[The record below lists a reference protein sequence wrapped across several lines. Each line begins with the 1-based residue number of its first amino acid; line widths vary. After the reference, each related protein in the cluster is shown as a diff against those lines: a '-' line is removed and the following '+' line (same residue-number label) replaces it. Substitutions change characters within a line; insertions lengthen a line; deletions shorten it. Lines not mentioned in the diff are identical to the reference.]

1 MEVIETSN
9 GARSMSKRVL
19 VAGLFHET
27 HTFLESSIPLRDFQ
41 QRLGDEIFEARGDG
55 SPLAGFLKVADES
68 DWAVTPIIDLRATP
82 GGVIDDEVVDHFWFN
97 FESVAGPLLAQGEV
111 DGIYLVL
118 HGAMVTRSLPDV
130 EGEVI
135 SRIRQLPGAESIPIC
150 GILDLHGNISQR
162 TIEQTQGLIA
172 YRNNPHTDACE
183 TAERAAELLDRILTA
198 KQQPVSV
205 WAQPPIMWPPTGTGT
220 ADDPMRTLGVM
231 AREIEAAHEDI
242 AAVNVMGGFSFA
254 DTPDTGVTFAAV
266 TFGEAETAR
275 GELQRLADWAIQHQ
289 ADGNKVDRPLADC
302 REEIRADVEAGRIPV
317 IVVEPADNIGGGAPG
332 DTTELLQFLLDEQF
346 TKSACVINDPV
357 SVLQLATHQ
366 PGNHVE
372 LSIGARDSL
381 SFCQPVEL
389 EVELVSVSDGKFDLE
404 DPNSHLASM
413 YGIHIDMG
421 PCAVVR
427 SGEVSILL
435 TSRKT
440 PPFDLGQLRSQG
452 IVPEECS
459 VIGVKAAVAHRRA
472 YDPITGVTYTV
483 GTAGPCSSDV
493 TTFPWQQIRKPIY
506 PLS

>member
-1 MEVIETSN
+1 
-9 GARSMSKRVL
+9 MSKRVL

-27 HTFLESSIPLRDFQ
+27 HTFLESSIPLSDFQ

-68 DWAVTPIIDLRATP
+68 DWSVTPTIDLRATP
-82 GGVIDDEVVDHFWFN
+82 GGIIEDEVFDHFWSS
-97 FESVAGPLLAQGEV
+97 FESVAGPLLSRSEV

-135 SRIRQLPGAESIPIC
+135 SRIRQLPGAESVPIC

-183 TAERAAELLDRILTA
+183 TAERAARLLDRILTT
-198 KQQPVSV
+198 KQQPVSL

-220 ADDPMRTLGVM
+220 ADDPMRTLESM
-231 AREIEAAHEDI
+231 AREVEATDEDI

-266 TFGEAETAR
+266 TFGESETAHK
-275 GELQRLADWAIQHQ
+275 ELQRLVAWAIEHQ
-289 ADGNKVDRPLADC
+289 ADGNKVDRPLAGC
-302 REEIRADVEAGRIPV
+302 RDEICADVEAGRTPV

-357 SVLQLATHQ
+357 SVSQLAAHQ
-366 PGNHVE
+366 PGDCVQ
-372 LSIGARDSL
+372 LSIGARDSS
-381 SFCQPVEL
+381 SFCQPIEL
-389 EVELVSVSDGKFDLE
+389 EVELVSASDGKFDLE

-472 YDPITGVTYTV
+472 YDPITGATYTV

-493 TTFPWQQIRKPIY
+493 TTFPWQKIRMPIF
-506 PLS
+506 PLP

>member
-1 MEVIETSN
+1 
-9 GARSMSKRVL
+9 MSKRVL

-27 HTFLESSIPLRDFQ
+27 HTFLESCIPLSNFQ
-41 QRLGDEIFEARGDG
+41 QRLGEEIFEARGDG

-82 GGVIDDEVVDHFWFN
+82 GGVVDDEVFDHFWLN
-97 FESVAGPLLAQGEV
+97 FESVGGPLLAQGEV

-135 SRIRQLPGAESIPIC
+135 SRIRQLPGADSVPIC
-150 GILDLHGNISQR
+150 GILDLHGNISER
-162 TIEQTQGLIA
+162 TIEQTQGFIA

-183 TAERAAELLDRILTA
+183 TAERAARLLDRILTTN
-198 KQQPVSV
+198 QQPVSV

-220 ADDPMRTLGVM
+220 ADDPMRTLETM
-231 AREIEAAHEDI
+231 AREVEATNEHI

-254 DTPDTGVTFAAV
+254 DTPDTGVSFAAV
-266 TFGEAETAR
+266 TFGDAKTAR
-275 GELQRLADWAIQHQ
+275 QELQRLVDWAIEHR
-289 ADGNKVDRPLADC
+289 AEGNKVDRPLADW
-302 REEIRADVEAGRIPV
+302 RDEIRADVEAGRTPV

-332 DTTELLQFLLDEQF
+332 DTTELLHLLLDEQF
-346 TKSACVINDPV
+346 TNSACVINDPV
-357 SVLQLATHQ
+357 SVSQLATHSV
-366 PGNHVE
+366 GDSVKMN
-372 LSIGARDSL
+372 IGARDSS
-381 SFCQPVEL
+381 SFCQSVEM
-389 EVELVSVSDGKFDLE
+389 EVEVVSVSDGKFDLE
-404 DPNSHLASM
+404 DSNSHLASM
-413 YGIHIDMG
+413 YGMHIDMG
-421 PCAVVR
+421 PSAVVR
-427 SGEVSILL
+427 NGEVSVLL

-452 IVPEECS
+452 IIPEDCS

-472 YDPITGVTYTV
+472 YDSITGTTYTV

-493 TTFPWQQIRKPIY
+493 TTFPWQHVRRPIY